1 MRGKLFIA
9 LRLFSK
15 QLDKRYIP
23 IVNWISSFAIA
34 IGLASVLI
42 VLSVMNGFQEE
53 IYNKILKSEPHLM
66 LQNQSDSESM
76 IIPCSDL
83 EFSDL
88 LKCKSYSKISA
99 IAESDSLIQAVEI
112 RSYSHSETST
122 LMLGNNEVMI
132 DESLA
137 GVLDI
142 EYGSYLTIS
151 IPRVMNNRLTL
162 RNAASFRVI
171 GFHTEKEMG
180 ANPLE
185 IVVNSETFK
194 NLDSENMK
202 ENHMILWLKEPFD
215 I

>member
-23 IVNWISSFAIA
+23 IVNWVSSFAIA

-76 IIPCSDL
+76 IILSDL

-88 LKCKSYSKISA
+88 LKCESYSKISA

-112 RSYSHSETST
+112 RSYSHS
-122 LMLGNNEVMI
+122 
-132 DESLA
+132 
-137 GVLDI
+137 
-142 EYGSYLTIS
+142 
-151 IPRVMNNRLTL
+151 
-162 RNAASFRVI
+162 
-171 GFHTEKEMG
+171 
-180 ANPLE
+180 
-185 IVVNSETFK
+185 
-194 NLDSENMK
+194 
-202 ENHMILWLKEPFD
+202 
-215 I
+215 